1 MIEMRWRI
9 SGPLSDV
16 RGMPA
21 TLAEPDV
28 GAISVP
34 RVRTVVVFPAP
45 LGPRNPNT
53 SPDATVNDTSWNA
66 VRSPKRFVR
75 WSTLRA
81 GESIGPSRP
90 RDVAATTYSDHTF
103 GMPELSCQ

>member
-1 MIEMRWRI
+1 MIAIRWRI
-9 SGPLSDV
+9 SGPFSEV

-45 LGPRNPNT
+45 LGPRKPKT
-53 SPDATVNDTSWNA
+53 SPGATVNDTSWNA
-66 VRSPKRFVR
+66 VRSPKRLLR
-75 WSTLRA
+75 WSTVKAGGLSDRA
-81 GESIGPSRP
+81 FSGAG
-90 RDVAATTYSDHTF
+90 DVMSDTIAR
-103 GMPELSCQ
+103 